1 MKTIEIKRNKID
13 YKEYVKRSATET
25 DYDTLINEDVLVT
38 ENGEPKILYMKLP
51 ADVSKYARQAVKNIK
66 YSTSTRTSGLKTTS
80 RIFGYNPRNTIRKD
94 YCSTTSMA
102 IEHPNEHA
110 AICDFGEYLSSLYI
124 KYFPKVYK
132 LHSDITESKMQG
144 EWVIKNTPFTSGIVN
159 KNNPLKYHFDAG
171 NIKDVLSNMVVFK
184 RQVQGGF
191 LSCPEFN
198 IGFEVADN
206 TVILFDGQ
214 NILHGVTPINKLTPS
229 AYRYSI
235 VYYTLQQIWNCLPID
250 EEMARARNKRYDREN
265 NRAMGLTDASVL
277 ATDKTA
283 N

>member
-1 MKTIEIKRNKID
+1 MKIIEINRTELNYKDYIKRRAEEQD
-13 YKEYVKRSATET
+13 YSI
-25 DYDTLINEDVLVT
+25 LITEDVLVT
-38 ENGEPKILYMKLP
+38 ENNKPKILYMKLP
-51 ADVSKYARQAVKNIK
+51 IEVTKYARQSVKNIR
-66 YSTSTRTSGLKTTS
+66 YDTGTRTSGLKTTS

-102 IEHPNEHA
+102 NEHPNEHA
-110 AICDFGEYLSSLYI
+110 AICDFGKYLSELYL
-124 KYFPKVYK
+124 KYFPDVYST
-132 LHSDITESKMQG
+132 HTEITEMKMQK
-144 EWVIKNTPFTSGIVN
+144 EWVIENTPFTSGIVN

-171 NIKDVLSNMVVFK
+171 NIKNVLSNMVVFK
-184 RQVQGGF
+184 KGVQGGF

-214 NILHGVTPINKLTPS
+214 NILHGVTPIKKQTQD

-250 EEMARARNKRYDREN
+250 EEIARARNKRYERETK
-265 NRAMGLTDASVL
+265 RANGNVDASIL
-277 ATDKTA
+277 ANDR
-283 N
+283 